1 MRIPVIDSHT
11 EGEPTRVVIDGGPDL
26 GSGSVAEQASVLA
39 RDHDGLRRGLVLEPR
54 GSDIIVGAFLVP
66 SPTPGADIG
75 VIFVN
80 NAGVLGMCVHGTI
93 GVVRT
98 LQHLGRAST
107 DPGTRITLDTPVGVV
122 TATVGDAGEIA
133 VENVP
138 SRRSLAGVRV
148 ELDDRVVHADVAW
161 GGNWFALVNDHG
173 ESLDLDRVDRLTEL
187 SWRIRQALNDRGLDR
202 GPDGACGPV
211 DHVEL
216 FGPAA
221 AGGDSRNFVL
231 CPGGA
236 YDRSPC
242 GTGTSAK
249 LACLAAAGTLAPGER
264 WVQESIIGSR
274 FTGWYRHG
282 STPGEIVPTVAGR
295 AWITAESTLVF
306 EDGDP
311 ARGGDWN
318 IESHH

>member
-1 MRIPVIDSHT
+1 MRIRAIDSHT
-11 EGEPTRVVIDGGPDL
+11 EGEPTRVVLDDAPTLSG
-26 GSGSVAEQASVLA
+26 GSVADQA
-39 RDHDGLRRGLVLEPR
+39 RDLSQNHDGLRRGLVLEPR
-54 GSDIIVGAFLVP
+54 GSDVLVGALLVP
-66 SPTPGADIG
+66 PSDPSADLG

-98 LQHLGRAST
+98 LQHVGRVSDA
-107 DPGTRITLDTPVGVV
+107 PGTRIQFETPVGMVR
-122 TATVGDAGEIA
+122 ASIENDGAIA

-138 SRRSLAGVRV
+138 AHRALTGVEIRL
-148 ELDDRVVHADVAW
+148 EDRVVHADIAW

-173 ESLDLDRVDRLTEL
+173 EDLDRSTIPRLN
-187 SWRIRQALNDRGLDR
+187 RIASEIRRILNDREDDR
-202 GPDGACGPV
+202 GVDAEGRPVGGAV

-216 FGPAA
+216 FGPPA

-249 LACLAAAGTLAPGER
+249 LACLAADGKLAPGEP
-264 WVQESIIGSR
+264 WVQESILGSR
-274 FTGWYRHG
+274 FTGRYRQ
-282 STPGEIVPTVAGR
+282 SERAGEIIPTISGR
-295 AWITAESTLVF
+295 AWITAELELHLDT
-306 EDGDP
+306 DDP
-311 ARGGDWN
+311 YRFGID
-318 IESHH
+318 

>member
-1 MRIPVIDSHT
+1 MQICAIDSHT
-11 EGEPTRVVIDGGPDL
+11 EGEPTRVVLDDAPTLSG
-26 GSGSVAEQASVLA
+26 GSVADQA
-39 RDHDGLRRGLVLEPR
+39 RDLSQNHDGLRRGLVLEPR
-54 GSDIIVGAFLVP
+54 GSDVLVGALLVP
-66 SPTPGADIG
+66 PSEPSADLG

-98 LQHLGRAST
+98 LQHVGRISDA
-107 DPGTRITLDTPVGVV
+107 PGTRIQLETPVGMVR
-122 TATVGDAGEIA
+122 ASIENDGAIA

-138 SRRSLAGVRV
+138 SHRALTGVEIRL
-148 ELDDRVVHADVAW
+148 EDRVVHADIAW

-173 ESLDLDRVDRLTEL
+173 EDLDRSAIPRLNRIASE
-187 SWRIRQALNDRGLDR
+187 IRQILNEGGIDRGVDAEGR
-202 GPDGACGPV
+202 SVGGAV

-216 FGPAA
+216 FGPPA

-249 LACLAAAGTLAPGER
+249 LACLAADGKLAPGEP
-264 WVQESIIGSR
+264 WVQESILGSR
-274 FTGWYRHG
+274 FTGRYRQ
-282 STPGEIVPTVAGR
+282 SERAAEIIPTISGR
-295 AWITAESTLVF
+295 AWITAELELHLDT
-306 EDGDP
+306 DDP
-311 ARGGDWN
+311 YRFGID
-318 IESHH
+318 

>member
-1 MRIPVIDSHT
+1 MKICAIDSHT
-11 EGEPTRVVIDGGPDL
+11 EGEPTRVVLDGVPTLSG
-26 GSGSVAEQASVLA
+26 GSVADQA
-39 RDHDGLRRGLVLEPR
+39 RDLSQNHDGLRRGLVMEPR
-54 GSDIIVGAFLVP
+54 GSDVLVGALLVP
-66 SPTPGADIG
+66 TREPSADLG

-98 LQHLGRAST
+98 LQHVGRVSDA
-107 DPGTRITLDTPVGVV
+107 PGTRIQLETPVGMVR
-122 TATVGDAGEIA
+122 ASIENDGAIA

-138 SRRSLAGVRV
+138 SHRAITGVEIRL
-148 ELDDRVVHADVAW
+148 EDRVVHADIAW

-173 ESLDLDRVDRLTEL
+173 EDLDRSAIPQLNRIASE
-187 SWRIRQALNDRGLDR
+187 IRQILNEGGIDRGVDAEGR
-202 GPDGACGPV
+202 SVGGAV

-216 FGPAA
+216 FGPPA

-249 LACLAAAGTLAPGER
+249 LACLAADGKLAPGEP
-264 WVQESIIGSR
+264 WVQESILGSR
-274 FTGWYRHG
+274 FTGRYRQ
-282 STPGEIVPTVAGR
+282 GERKNEIIPTISGR
-295 AWITAESTLVF
+295 AWITAELELRLDT
-306 EDGDP
+306 DDP
-311 ARGGDWN
+311 YRFGID
-318 IESHH
+318 